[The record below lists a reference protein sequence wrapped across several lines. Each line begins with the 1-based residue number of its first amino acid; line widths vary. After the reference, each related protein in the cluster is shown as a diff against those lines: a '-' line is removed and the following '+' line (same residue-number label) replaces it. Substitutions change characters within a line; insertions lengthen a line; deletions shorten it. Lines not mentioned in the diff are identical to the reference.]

1 MSTFRNKMNSLL
13 NKANELTGKQEYSIK
28 EIVDHFGEDSIFALI
43 FLITFPTSIPMPPTG
58 LGIETVFGGTAT
70 LILSLHIIFDKK
82 KISLPDFIMK
92 KKINL
97 AKIRNSRHYE
107 RADHAMMKIESLF
120 KKRYT
125 FIFHNIFLKFI
136 AVVMIFPAILMI
148 IPVVFT
154 NLLPSIAIT
163 LISFAFLLKDGLMMI
178 VLLGLTILMSLTY
191 AFFFK
196 LIIKWGKAFIMRRRK
211 AKKGGAKGV
220 AKGGVRVDREL
231 G

>member
-1 MSTFRNKMNSLL
+1 MPTFRNKMNSLL
-13 NKANELTGKQEYSIK
+13 NKANELTGKDEYSVK
-28 EIVDHFGEDSIFALI
+28 EIIEHFGEDSIFALI

-70 LILSLHIIFDKK
+70 LILCLHIIFDKK
-82 KISLPDFIMK
+82 NISLPNFIMK

-107 RADHAMMKIESLF
+107 RADHAMMRIETLF

-125 FIFHNIFLKFI
+125 FVFHTVFLKFI
-136 AVVMIFPAILMI
+136 AFVMIFPAILMI

-178 VLLGLTILMSLTY
+178 VILGLTILMSLVY

-196 LIIKWGKAFIMRRRK
+196 LIIKWGKAFIIRRRK
-211 AKKGGAKGV
+211 GRKGAGKGGRK
-220 AKGGVRVDREL
+220 
-231 G
+231 